1 MLNSVVTSGGYSA
14 ATMVTMQEGG
24 TTDLTGTI
32 FDDVITSFN
41 QLATSIEMC
50 MASYVLDTWKAK
62 CAKYRT
68 HK

>member
-1 MLNSVVTSGGYSA
+1 MLNSVVTSGGYST
-14 ATMVTMQEGG
+14 ATIVTMQEGG
-24 TTDLTGTI
+24 TTNLTGTI
-32 FDDVITSFN
+32 FDDVITLFS

-50 MASYVLDTWKAK
+50 MASHMLDTWKAK